1 MCKPPVPGRLDDAIV
16 VVMKVSELKADM
28 DAAFTQV
35 DEQFEQVDEQFKQVH
50 EQFEQVDERFRQVDE
65 RFEQVDRRFDSIE
78 TRLDVMDRRITDEAR
93 TTRRHF
99 DVVAEDLKSQLKA
112 VADASAQSER
122 RLASIT
128 SESVT
133 LLSAL
138 SDHELR
144 LRVLEGTRGSTR

>member
-1 MCKPPVPGRLDDAIV
+1 
-16 VVMKVSELKADM
+16 MKVSELKADM
-28 DAAFTQV
+28 DAAF
-35 DEQFEQVDEQFKQVH
+35 K
-50 EQFEQVDERFRQVDE
+50 QVDERFKQVDQRFEQVDE
-65 RFEQVDRRFDSIE
+65 RFEQVDRRLEAVE
-78 TRLDVMDRRITDEAR
+78 TRLEAMDRRITDEGKA
-93 TTRRHF
+93 TRRHF

>member
-1 MCKPPVPGRLDDAIV
+1 
-16 VVMKVSELKADM
+16 MKVSELKTEM
-28 DAAFTQV
+28 DAAF
-35 DEQFEQVDEQFKQVH
+35 K
-50 EQFEQVDERFRQVDE
+50 QVDERFEQVDE

-99 DVVAEDLKSQLKA
+99 DVVAEDLKSQMKV
-112 VADASAQSER
+112 VAEASAQSER
-122 RLASIT
+122 RLAT
-128 SESVT
+128 SSSENVT

-144 LRVLEGTRGSTR
+144 LRVLEGTRGQSR

>member
-1 MCKPPVPGRLDDAIV
+1 VQTTRPGRLDDAIV
-16 VVMKVSELKADM
+16 VAMKVSELKADM

-35 DEQFEQVDEQFKQVH
+35 DERFKQVD
-50 EQFEQVDERFRQVDE
+50 Q
-65 RFEQVDRRFDSIE
+65 RFEQVDRRLEAVD
-78 TRLDVMDRRITDEAR
+78 TRLEAMDRRITDEGNS
-93 TTRRHF
+93 TRRHF
-99 DVVAEDLKSQLKA
+99 DVVAEDLKSQFKA

-144 LRVLEGTRGSTR
+144 LRVLEGTRGRSR